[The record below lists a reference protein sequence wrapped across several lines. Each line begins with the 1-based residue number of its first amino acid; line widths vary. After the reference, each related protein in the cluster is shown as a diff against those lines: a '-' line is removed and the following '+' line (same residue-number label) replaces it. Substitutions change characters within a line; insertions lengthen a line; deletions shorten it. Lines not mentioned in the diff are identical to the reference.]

1 MVVNNSPDGLFG
13 DFSDARYWVQSV
25 SLAQN
30 PLAVSTDTAAL
41 FNDGQF
47 HIVGINAAESTTG
60 THSLFTV
67 SPNATPGL
75 AMPPNATLVRV
86 SSVAGVKRTDNPG
99 DSGNMLYFLEVVSP
113 NTIFAAFKG
122 RITAVTSSFPAWS
135 YTVQR
140 VTSYNSTL
148 TGAARWV
155 TDGVNIVNVLNRTE
169 FSGTPP
175 YTYGTGN
182 LITSS
187 SGQVNSTAC
196 VVQSIGIGAVPDVT
210 ATLDENNVIKFS
222 FSEMN
227 SSQ

>member
-1 MVVNNSPDGLFG
+1 
-13 DFSDARYWVQSV
+13 
-25 SLAQN
+25 
-30 PLAVSTDTAAL
+30 
-41 FNDGQF
+41 
-47 HIVGINAAESTTG
+47 
-60 THSLFTV
+60 
-67 SPNATPGL
+67 
-75 AMPPNATLVRV
+75 
-86 SSVAGVKRTDNPG
+86 
-99 DSGNMLYFLEVVSP
+99 MLYFLEVVSP